1 MSKKEVFYCLFGV
14 KDYVTIEN
22 MKHEC
27 KDEICKCG
35 RIFGESF
42 FASVNEE
49 DRDQEAK
56 NYNGHS
62 GVFSIEC

>member
-1 MSKKEVFYCLFGV
+1 MIEKEVFYCLFGV
-14 KDYVTIEN
+14 KDDATLEKI
-22 MKHEC
+22 KQEC

-42 FASVNEE
+42 FASVSEE

-56 NYNGHS
+56 NYGGHS
-62 GVFSIEC
+62 GVFSLKC